1 MTSVRSVPRVAG
13 IQRGF
18 SLVELMIAT
27 AIALVL
33 TIAIAGMLIH
43 HEAEKRTL
51 TSTNDLSLNSG
62 HLSLAMD
69 RSVRS
74 AGIGIAHGWRDN
86 FGCLLRVARGGTQI
100 LPRTAA
106 FPAPFAGVPQQV
118 RVVPFLVHAGA
129 GTGGS
134 DILMVAGGASGLGE
148 VAMRVQPGSAAT
160 DRLRVPTTVGMR
172 GGDLVLVAEQGR
184 GCMVQQV
191 ATPFTGGAT
200 QDLVF
205 GGTYAQAVIDSLAL
219 AGFASTNLASVSVL
233 GSGTGNRP
241 VFQLIGV
248 GAAETLF
255 SHDLLALDGGD
266 TPVPIADGVVDLRA
280 RYGVDSNAD
289 GRVDTWVVPGASGF
303 SAAEL
308 TDGSAAAANR
318 LMTIMT
324 VRIGLLMRTDHIER
338 EDVSQTTVTLF
349 ADLPT
354 AAQVSRTLS
363 AGERRLRFR
372 TVEFT
377 VPLRNVMMQARAAIP
392 GS

>member
-1 MTSVRSVPRVAG
+1 MSDVRSPVGTPAA
-13 IQRGF
+13 QRGF

-51 TSTNDLSLNSG
+51 SSTNDLSLNSG
-62 HLSLAMD
+62 HLSIAID

-86 FGCLLRVARGGTQI
+86 FGCLLRAARGGTQI
-100 LPRTAA
+100 LPRTTA
-106 FPAPFAGVPQQV
+106 FPAPFESVPQQV

-134 DILMVAGGASGLGE
+134 DVLMVAGGASGLGE

-160 DRLRVPTTVGMR
+160 DRLRLPTTVGLR

-184 GCMVQQV
+184 GCMIQQV
-191 ATPFTGGAT
+191 ASPFTGGAT

-205 GGTYAQAVIDSLAL
+205 GGTYAQSVIDSVAL

-233 GSGTGNRP
+233 GSGSGNRP
-241 VFQLIGV
+241 AFQLIGI

-255 SHDLLALDGGD
+255 AHDLLRLDGGD
-266 TPVPIADGVVDLRA
+266 TSVPIADGVVDLRA
-280 RYGVDSNAD
+280 RYGVDSDGD
-289 GRVDTWVVPGASGF
+289 GRVDSWVVPGAAGF
-303 SAAEL
+303 SAAAL
-308 TDGSAAAANR
+308 SDGSAAAATR

-324 VRIGLLMRTDHIER
+324 VRIGLVMRTDHIER
-338 EDVSQTTVTLF
+338 EEVSQSSVTLF
-349 ADLPT
+349 ADLPP
-354 AAQVSRTLS
+354 AAQVTRTLTTD
-363 AGERRLRFR
+363 ERRLRFR

-377 VPLRNVMMQARAAIP
+377 VPLRNVMMLARAAIP